1 MTELDRRLAE
11 LRERTAALHASP
23 GFRARVLAA
32 VAADAASA
40 FGIEL
45 VRSARRLA
53 PFAIALAL
61 LAAGLAAQ
69 DARTS
74 SAGVAAIEETLV
86 LSW

>member
-1 MTELDRRLAE
+1 MTDLDRRLSE
-11 LRERTAALHASP
+11 LRERTAALHARP
-23 GFRARVLAA
+23 GFRSRVLAA
-32 VAADAASA
+32 VAADTASV
-40 FGIEL
+40 FGVEL

-61 LAAGLAAQ
+61 LAAGLAAR
-69 DARTS
+69 DERTS